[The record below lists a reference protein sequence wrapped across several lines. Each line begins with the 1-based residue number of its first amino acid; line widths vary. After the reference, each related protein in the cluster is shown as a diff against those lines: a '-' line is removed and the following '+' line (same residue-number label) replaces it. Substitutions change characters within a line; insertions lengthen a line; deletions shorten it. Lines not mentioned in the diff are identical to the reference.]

1 MLGKV
6 PLDSVVRILTSKWYA
21 ADHNFQ
27 GISNAPGTA
36 RVLSEIVMDGK
47 ALSVDL
53 RKLQPSVFI

>member
-1 MLGKV
+1 M
-6 PLDSVVRILTSKWYA
+6 RILTSNWYA

-47 ALSVDL
+47 ALSVNL